1 MTLERISLAN
11 NSLSLS
17 RLIYGAWRLADDTDS
32 SAAQVRRKIDAALGE
47 GISSFDH
54 ADIYGNYQCEALF
67 GQALAADPALR
78 QRIELISKCD
88 IALVSERFP
97 ERRVKYY
104 DTSAAY
110 IRTSVETSLRHLHTD
125 HLDLLLLHR
134 PDPLM
139 DAAETGAALDALI
152 DSGLVRAVGVSNFT
166 PAQWRLLQSA
176 MKHPLVANQIELSVL
191 ERSAF
196 TDGTLDNLQ
205 LDGIQPMA
213 WSPLA
218 GGRLFGD
225 NEVAQRVRPL
235 LKAAAA
241 DYNGRTDLAAIAWL
255 LRHPAGILPVV
266 GTNSIERIQG
276 LAGAMEI
283 EIDRHSWFEIWT
295 AAAGEEVP

>member
-1 MTLERISLAN
+1 MTKINLAN
-11 NSLSLS
+11 SDISLS
-17 RLIYGAWRLADDTDS
+17 RLIYGAWRLSEDKDTS
-32 SAAQVRRKIDAALGE
+32 TTQVRRKIDAALAE

-54 ADIYGNYQCEALF
+54 ADIYGDYQCEALF
-67 GQALAADPALR
+67 GQALTADPGLR

-88 IALVSERFP
+88 IALLSERFP
-97 ERRVKYY
+97 DRRVKHY

-110 IRTSVETSLRHLHTD
+110 IRRSVDTSLRKLSTD

-139 DAAETGAALDALI
+139 DAAETGAVLDELI
-152 DSGLVRAVGVSNFT
+152 DSGRVRAVGVSNFM
-166 PAQWRLLQSA
+166 PSQWRLLQAA
-176 MKHPLVANQIELSVL
+176 MKHRLVANQIEISVL

-205 LDGIQPMA
+205 LDGLHALA

-225 NEVAQRVRPL
+225 AAVAQRVRPL
-235 LKAAAA
+235 LEAAAVTH
-241 DYNGRTDLAAIAWL
+241 NSRVDLVALAWL
-255 LRHPAGILPVV
+255 LRHPARILPVV
-266 GTNSIERIQG
+266 GTNSLQRIQG
-276 LAGAMEI
+276 LAGALN
-283 EIDRHSWFEIWT
+283 IDLDRQSWFEIWT